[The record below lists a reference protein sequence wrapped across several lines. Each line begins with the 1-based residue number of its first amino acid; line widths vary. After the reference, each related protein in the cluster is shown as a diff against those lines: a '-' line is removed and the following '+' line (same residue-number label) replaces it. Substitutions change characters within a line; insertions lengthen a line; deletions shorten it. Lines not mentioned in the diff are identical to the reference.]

1 MKAMLPPPPPPP
13 PPPLSMGRGISDC
26 ALGTVQTSREEGLFV
41 LPPPCS
47 FTGEEEEG
55 GGFFLGARGPYLEMR
70 AFALHQ
76 KEKEK
81 M

>member
-1 MKAMLPPPPPPP
+1 MLPPPPPP

-41 LPPPCS
+41 LPPPKLIH
-47 FTGEEEEG
+47 GGGGGG

-76 KEKEK
+76 KEREK
-81 M
+81 R